1 MMGELLGFLISLS
14 CLLHFPGDATSLN
27 SAAGRSAAESKGELT
42 KKVTALFQQKYSKYV
57 SRTYSKGVVHP
68 KMTVNIVKLYHQYV

>member
-14 CLLHFPGDATSLN
+14 CLLHSLGDA
-27 SAAGRSAAESKGELT
+27 AAAEPKGELT
-42 KKVTALFQQKYSKYV
+42 KKVTALFQQKYSKYI